1 MSMALDLLIFIGLFA
16 LAIGL
21 VGCFIG
27 ATNNEKQ
34 KLRAA
39 HESRRF
45 ARQPWDADR
54 AGGRGNR

>member
-1 MSMALDLLIFIGLFA
+1 MSMGLDLLIFIGVFA

-27 ATNNEKQ
+27 TTDNEKR

-45 ARQPWDADR
+45 ARQPWGDDR
-54 AGGRGNR
+54 SDGRANR

>member
-1 MSMALDLLIFIGLFA
+1 MSIALDLLIFIGLFI

-21 VGCFIG
+21 IGCFTG
-27 ATNNEKQ
+27 TTDNDKR

-54 AGGRGNR
+54 ADGRGNR